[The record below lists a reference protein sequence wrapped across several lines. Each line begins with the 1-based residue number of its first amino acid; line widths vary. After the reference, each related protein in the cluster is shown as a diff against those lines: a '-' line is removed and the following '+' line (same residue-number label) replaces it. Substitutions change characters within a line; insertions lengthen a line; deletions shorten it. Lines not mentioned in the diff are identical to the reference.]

1 MKNWNCLAS
10 LLPNLWFKRYM
21 NLKSLLLFIKPYP
34 LKANITLNVQT
45 WLAQHRSQGLFSS
58 SQVKEGSQ
66 RENPGTRLWL
76 LKLRIQKFS
85 FLVFCFTVF
94 FLYLEQNL
102 KRDLLKHFRAG
113 RKIVYRSREYYFV
126 VDGTRKKCHATRWTT
141 MAYLWYKIPR
151 SRPGRWQSLCDA
163 DKLNTH
169 DPLGDCCCYE
179 PLPSV
184 FLYPF

>member
-1 MKNWNCLAS
+1 MCKLDW
-10 LLPNLWFKRYM
+10 PNIVPRVFSPPHRWKKGVRER
-21 NLKSLLLFIKPYP
+21 
-34 LKANITLNVQT
+34 TLERGCDCSNFEFRNFLSSFFV
-45 WLAQHRSQGLFSS
+45 SQF
-58 SQVKEGSQ
+58 
-66 RENPGTRLWL
+66 
-76 LKLRIQKFS
+76 
-85 FLVFCFTVF
+85 F
-94 FLYLEQNL
+94 FLYLEQNR

-151 SRPGRWQSLCDA
+151 SRPGRWQSLYDA

-184 FLYPF
+184 FLCPF

>member
-1 MKNWNCLAS
+1 MFGCRGPHGEELKLFGFSVA
-10 LLPNLWFKRYM
+10 
-21 NLKSLLLFIKPYP
+21 KSLVQEIHELEVTTAVHKTISIKGQHHVVM
-34 LKANITLNVQT
+34 ITLNVQT

-94 FLYLEQNL
+94 FLNLEQNL
-102 KRDLLKHFRAG
+102 KRDLLKHFKAG

-126 VDGTRKKCHATRWTT
+126 VDGTRKNCHATR
-141 MAYLWYKIPR
+141 
-151 SRPGRWQSLCDA
+151 
-163 DKLNTH
+163 
-169 DPLGDCCCYE
+169 
-179 PLPSV
+179 
-184 FLYPF
+184 